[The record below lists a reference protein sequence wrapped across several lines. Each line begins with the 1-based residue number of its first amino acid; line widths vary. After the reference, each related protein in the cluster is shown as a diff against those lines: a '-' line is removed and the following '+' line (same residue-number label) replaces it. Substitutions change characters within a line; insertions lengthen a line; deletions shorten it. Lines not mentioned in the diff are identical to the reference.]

1 MNKRKLTIAIITPL
15 LLILIDQIVKIS
27 VKTHMM
33 INESIKVTDW
43 FYISFTENPGMAF
56 GMEVIDKLYLT
67 LFRIVAVIALAC
79 YLGYCVKK
87 NLKTGYIIAIAAIV
101 AGALGNVIDCVFYGE
116 YFTHSYGQIASFLP
130 ERGGYD
136 VWMHGKVVDMLYF
149 PLIDTTL
156 PDWIPFWGGRSF
168 VFFRPIFNIAD
179 SAITCGI
186 FAILLFYRE
195 YFIETEPSNTKK
207 A

>member
-1 MNKRKLTIAIITPL
+1 MNKRKLIIAIITPL

-56 GMEVIDKLYLT
+56 GMEIIDKLYLT
-67 LFRIVAVIALAC
+67 LFRIIAVIILAC

-87 NLKTGYIIAIAAIV
+87 NFKTGYIIAIAAIV

-156 PDWIPFWGGRSF
+156 PDWIPFWGGQSF

-195 YFIETEPSNTKK
+195 YFIETEPSNIPKT
-207 A
+207 